1 MKLKSIGVCTLVA
14 LLAVSCGRKSEDA
27 DVAVD
32 ENGIPVSVSEILMG
46 DSCRIDTIYA
56 GGDNVYMMVNN
67 PDYMQ
72 RILFDRHGVIANNP
86 TLTVDS
92 LSETSFRIGDI
103 LNSIVVIFTI
113 EDNIEALRDMFP
125 VYPDYTTVTYAK
137 SQAEPEPTIF
147 SLCVS
152 SPDDKV
158 ANAAE
163 IRQWVASEI
172 DSVSFNGSFEALGE
186 HLAKDMNECV
196 AGTGSVF
203 TMYDNHSAMIYFK
216 TEAFVT
222 YLNMFSTFLGG
233 AHGMY
238 GYSFPTYLTQENR
251 ALTVDYV
258 FEPGTANDIRELLY
272 ESLLSDVDFT
282 SNNNI
287 NSKSQLKSYIGSQ
300 LYGEI
305 LPIPDPGLLAKGMV
319 FCYQPYEIGS
329 FADGA
334 FQLVIPYSKLKP
346 YMTDAGKK
354 LIP

>member
-14 LLAVSCGRKSEDA
+14 LLAVSCGRKEKNA
-27 DVAVD
+27 DVVVD
-32 ENGIPVSVSEILMG
+32 ENGIPVSVSQILMG
-46 DSCRIDTIYA
+46 DSCKIDTIYV
-56 GGDNVYMMVNN
+56 GVDNVYMMVDN
-67 PDYMQ
+67 PDYLQ
-72 RILFDRHGVIANNP
+72 RIIFDRHGVIVNNP

-92 LSETSFRIGDI
+92 LSESSFRIADI
-103 LNSIVVIFTI
+103 LNSIVVNFSI
-113 EDNIEALRDMFP
+113 EDNIKALREMFP
-125 VYPDYTTVTYAK
+125 VYADYTTVTYAK
-137 SQAEPEPTIF
+137 EQAEPESTRF

-158 ANAAE
+158 TNADG
-163 IRQWVASEI
+163 IRRWVASQI
-172 DSVSFNGSFEALGE
+172 DSVAFNGSFEAFGE
-186 HLAKDMNECV
+186 LLAKDFNECV
-196 AGTGSVF
+196 AGTKLDF
-203 TMYDNHSAMIYFK
+203 TMFDERSALVYYR

-222 YLNMFSTFLGG
+222 YFNTFSTFTGG

-238 GYSFPTYLTQENR
+238 GFSFPTYLTQANR
-251 ALTVDYV
+251 PLTVDYL
-258 FEPGTANDIRELLY
+258 FETGAANDIRDLLY
-272 ESLLSDVDFT
+272 ESLLSDADFT

-287 NSKSQLKSYIGSQ
+287 NSISQLKSYLGAE
-300 LYGEI
+300 LYGGL
-305 LPIPDPGLLAKGMV
+305 LPIPAPGLLADGMV